1 MVSDTAS
8 PRGVMEFK
16 QSLAQRI
23 IIAFALMSALVAGC
37 FAMGIVATVHLVE
50 EKLISAGL
58 GGDLTRLLLMDSVN
72 DWNHRPEP
80 DQLFYFSGGPGDF
93 ELPKDLRHLE
103 PGFHEVFRGPLSY
116 HAMVEIVD
124 GRHYVLLQ
132 DQSDF
137 EERERVLFAVVLVG
151 FVLALALAIFLGW
164 ILARRVMAPVVR
176 LARQVR
182 HRDQLLGL
190 APPLAPDYAADEVGE
205 LAVAFDATLGRL
217 RDALTR
223 ERMFTSDV
231 SHELRTPLMVLA
243 SSCELL
249 LENPALDQRARAQVE
264 RVARACEEM
273 RDLVQTFLMLA
284 RTQRDDLALYPQLT
298 LHGAAQQLISLWR
311 EPIERKGL
319 TLDYLPG
326 EPSETAYNATFLY
339 AVMGNLLRNA
349 LHYTETGFIRLTLRE
364 GGFMVEDSGVGI
376 PEEKREAMFQPF
388 VRGTEQ
394 RGEGLGLGL
403 SLVQRICENQGWSV
417 SLDTMEP
424 NGCRFSVDMGLRL
437 GKDPMRLPSTNVQP
451 V

>member
-1 MVSDTAS
+1 
-8 PRGVMEFK
+8 MEFK

-23 IIAFALMSALVAGC
+23 IIAFALMSALVAGS

-58 GGDLTRLLLMDSVN
+58 GGDLNRLLLMDSVS
-72 DWNHRPEP
+72 DWSHRPEP

-93 ELPKDLRHLE
+93 DLPKDLKHLE
-103 PGFHEVFRGPLSY
+103 AGFHEVFRGPLSY
-116 HAMVEIVD
+116 HAMVEVVD
-124 GRHYVLLQ
+124 GRRYVLLQ

-151 FVLALALAIFLGW
+151 FVLALALAVFLGW
-164 ILARRVMAPVVR
+164 VLARRVMAPVVR

-217 RDALTR
+217 RQALTR

-249 LENPALDQRARAQVE
+249 LDNPALESRARSQVE
-264 RVARACEEM
+264 RIARACEEM

-284 RTQRDDLALYPQLT
+284 RTQREDATMTPKVT
-298 LHGAAQQLISLWR
+298 LQTVADELISLWR
-311 EPIERKGL
+311 GPVENKGL
-319 TLDYLPG
+319 QLTLRSVMSNHSSG
-326 EPSETAYNATFLY
+326 ITYNATFLH

-349 LHYTETGFIRLTLRE
+349 LHYTDDGFITLTLQSD
-364 GGFMVEDSGVGI
+364 GFLVEDSGVGI
-376 PEEKREAMFQPF
+376 PEEKREAMFEPF
-388 VRGTEQ
+388 VRGNEQ

-403 SLVQRICENQGWSV
+403 SLVQRICENQGWTV
-417 SLDTMEP
+417 SLSHMEP
-424 NGCRFSVDMGLRL
+424 HGCRFSVKL
-437 GKDPMRLPSTNVQP
+437 TAA
-451 V
+451 

>member
-1 MVSDTAS
+1 
-8 PRGVMEFK
+8 MEFK

-23 IIAFALMSALVAGC
+23 IIAFALMSALVAGA

-58 GGDLTRLLLMDSVN
+58 GGDLQRLLLMDSVS

-103 PGFHEVFRGPLSY
+103 RGFHEVFREQLSY

-151 FVLALALAIFLGW
+151 FVLSLALAVFLGW
-164 ILARRVMAPVVR
+164 VLARRVMAPVVR

-217 RDALTR
+217 RQALTR
-223 ERMFTSDV
+223 ERLFTSDV

-243 SSCELL
+243 TSCELL
-249 LENPALDQRARAQVE
+249 LENPALDPRGRTQVE
-264 RVARACEEM
+264 RINRASEEM
-273 RDLVQTFLMLA
+273 RELVQTFLMLA
-284 RTQRDDLALYPQLT
+284 RAEREDNGMSPRLT
-298 LHGAAQQLISLWR
+298 LGQVAENLLGVWR
-311 EPIERKGL
+311 APIESKGL
-319 TLDYLPG
+319 TLIFEPG
-326 EPSETAYNATFLY
+326 QTVDTLYNATFLT

-349 LHYTETGFIRLTLRE
+349 LHYTDHGFIRLSLTTT
-364 GGFMVEDSGVGI
+364 GFVVEDSGVGI
-376 PEEKREAMFQPF
+376 PEEKREAMFEPF
-388 VRGTEQ
+388 VRGNEK

-403 SLVQRICENQGWSV
+403 SLVQRICENQGWTV
-417 SLDTMEP
+417 SLSTMEP
-424 NGCRFSVDMGLRL
+424 NGCHFEVELNPKG
-437 GKDPMRLPSTNVQP
+437 
-451 V
+451 

>member
-1 MVSDTAS
+1 
-8 PRGVMEFK
+8 MEFK

-23 IIAFALMSALVAGC
+23 IIAFALMSALVAGA

-58 GGDLTRLLLMDSVN
+58 GGDLQRLLLMDNVS
-72 DWNHRPEP
+72 DWSHRPEP

-93 ELPKDLRHLE
+93 ELPKDLRHLDS
-103 PGFHEVFRGPLSY
+103 GFHEVFREQLSY

-124 GRHYVLLQ
+124 GRRYVLLQ

-151 FVLALALAIFLGW
+151 FVLSLALAVFLGW
-164 ILARRVMAPVVR
+164 VLARKVMAPVVR

-217 RDALTR
+217 RQALTR
-223 ERMFTSDV
+223 ERLFTSDV

-249 LENPALDQRARAQVE
+249 LENPGIDQRGRAQVE
-264 RVARACEEM
+264 RIARASEEM
-273 RDLVQTFLMLA
+273 RELVQTFLMLA
-284 RTQRDDLALYPQLT
+284 RAKREDAGVSPRQSLAQVADSLLC
-298 LHGAAQQLISLWR
+298 LWR
-311 EPIERKGL
+311 EPIESKGL
-319 TLDYLPG
+319 TLIFEPG
-326 EPSETAYNATFLY
+326 TPPDTLYNATLLN

-349 LHYTETGFIRLTLRE
+349 LHYTEQGFIRLTLS
-364 GGFMVEDSGVGI
+364 GNGFVVEDSGVGI

-388 VRGTEQ
+388 VRGTEK

-417 SLDTMEP
+417 NLSTMEP
-424 NGCRFSVDMGLRL
+424 NGCRFEVDL
-437 GKDPMRLPSTNVQP
+437 GRT
-451 V
+451 

>member
-1 MVSDTAS
+1 
-8 PRGVMEFK
+8 MEFK

-23 IIAFALMSALVAGC
+23 IIAFALMSALVAGS
-37 FAMGIVATVHLVE
+37 FALGIVATVHLVE

-58 GGDLTRLLLMDSVN
+58 GGDLNRMLLMDSVS
-72 DWNHRPEP
+72 DWSHRPEP

-93 ELPKDLRHLE
+93 DLPKDLRHLE

-116 HAMVEIVD
+116 HAMVEVVD
-124 GRHYVLLQ
+124 GRRYVLLQ

-137 EERERVLFAVVLVG
+137 EEREQVLFAVVLVG
-151 FVLALALAIFLGW
+151 FVLALALAVFLGW

-190 APPLAPDYAADEVGE
+190 APPLAPDYASDEVGE

-217 RDALTR
+217 RQALTR

-249 LENPALDQRARAQVE
+249 LENSALDERARAQVE
-264 RVARACEEM
+264 RIARACEEM

-284 RTQRDDLALYPQLT
+284 RTQRDDASMTPRLMVGQ
-298 LHGAAQQLISLWR
+298 AAEHLLSLWR
-311 EPIERKGL
+311 KPIESKGL
-319 TLDYLPG
+319 KLVVNTHEDVSQ
-326 EPSETAYNATFLY
+326 ESYNATFLL

-349 LHYTETGFIRLTLRE
+349 LHYTDEGFISLTLRSN
-364 GGFMVEDSGVGI
+364 GFLVEDSGVGI

-388 VRGTEQ
+388 VRGNEQ

-403 SLVQRICENQGWSV
+403 SLVQRICENQGWTVELSP
-417 SLDTMEP
+417 MQP
-424 NGCRFSVDMGLRL
+424 NGCRFSVVLKAD
-437 GKDPMRLPSTNVQP
+437 
-451 V
+451 

>member
-1 MVSDTAS
+1 
-8 PRGVMEFK
+8 MEFK

-23 IIAFALMSALVAGC
+23 IIAFALMSALVAGS
-37 FAMGIVATVHLVE
+37 FAVGIISTVHLVE

-58 GGDLTRLLLMDSVN
+58 GGDLNRLLLADSVS
-72 DWNHRPEP
+72 DWSHRPKQ
-80 DQLFYFSGGPGDF
+80 DQLFYFSNGPGDF
-93 ELPKDLRHLE
+93 DLPQDIRHLE

-116 HAMVEIVD
+116 HAMIEVVE
-124 GRHYVLLQ
+124 GRHYALLQ

-151 FVLALALAIFLGW
+151 FVMALALAVFLGW
-164 ILARRVMAPVVR
+164 VLARRVIAPVSR

-217 RDALTR
+217 RQALSR

-249 LENPALDQRARAQVE
+249 LENPALDQRARRQVE
-264 RVARACEEM
+264 RIARACEEM

-284 RTQRDDLALYPQLT
+284 RTQREDPTMTPKATLNSAAEQLV
-298 LHGAAQQLISLWR
+298 AQWRGPIESKGLQLIY
-311 EPIERKGL
+311 
-319 TLDYLPG
+319 T
-326 EPSETAYNATFLY
+326 PSENDPAPDISYNATFLL

-349 LHYTETGFIRLTLRE
+349 LHYTDSGFIALTLQAE
-364 GGFMVEDSGVGI
+364 GFVVEDSGVGI
-376 PEEKREAMFQPF
+376 PEEKREAMFEPF
-388 VRGTEQ
+388 VRGNEQ

-403 SLVQRICENQGWSV
+403 SLVQRICANQGWTV
-417 SLDTMEP
+417 SLTPNEP
-424 NGCRFSVDMGLRL
+424 NGCRFRVSLEVARA
-437 GKDPMRLPSTNVQP
+437 
-451 V
+451 

>member
-1 MVSDTAS
+1 
-8 PRGVMEFK
+8 MEFK

-23 IIAFALMSALVAGC
+23 IIAFALMSALVAGS

-58 GGDLTRLLLMDSVN
+58 GGDLNRLLLMDSVS
-72 DWNHRPEP
+72 DWSHRPEP

-93 ELPKDLRHLE
+93 DVPKDLRHLE

-116 HAMVEIVD
+116 HAMVEVVD
-124 GRHYVLLQ
+124 GRRYVLLQ

-151 FVLALALAIFLGW
+151 FVLALALAVFLGW
-164 ILARRVMAPVVR
+164 VLARRVMAPVVR

-217 RDALTR
+217 RSALTR

-249 LENPALDQRARAQVE
+249 LENPALDTRARAQVE
-264 RVARACEEM
+264 RIARACEEM

-284 RTQRDDLALYPQLT
+284 RTQREDATMTPKVGLCSVAEQLV
-298 LHGAAQQLISLWR
+298 ALWR
-311 EPIERKGL
+311 GPIESKGL
-319 TLDYLPG
+319 TLNFYPEAANQSSDTL
-326 EPSETAYNATFLY
+326 YNATFLH

-349 LHYTETGFIRLTLRE
+349 LHYTDSGFITLTLHAD
-364 GGFMVEDSGVGI
+364 GFQVEDSGVGI
-376 PEEKREAMFQPF
+376 PEEKREAMFEPF
-388 VRGTEQ
+388 VRGNEQ

-403 SLVQRICENQGWSV
+403 SLVQRICENQGWTVNLSP
-417 SLDTMEP
+417 MEP
-424 NGCRFSVDMGLRL
+424 NGCRFSVTLKTR
-437 GKDPMRLPSTNVQP
+437 
-451 V
+451 

>member
-1 MVSDTAS
+1 
-8 PRGVMEFK
+8 MEFK

-23 IIAFALMSALVAGC
+23 IIAFALMSALVAGS
-37 FAMGIVATVHLVE
+37 FAVGIISTVHLVE

-58 GGDLTRLLLMDSVN
+58 GGDLNRLLLADSVS
-72 DWNHRPEP
+72 DWSHRPKQ
-80 DQLFYFSGGPGDF
+80 DQLFYFSNGPGDF
-93 ELPKDLRHLE
+93 DLPQDIRHLE

-116 HAMVEIVD
+116 HAMIEVVE
-124 GRHYVLLQ
+124 GRHYALLQ

-151 FVLALALAIFLGW
+151 FVMALALAVFLGW
-164 ILARRVMAPVVR
+164 VLARRVIAPVSR

-217 RDALTR
+217 RQALSR

-249 LENPALDQRARAQVE
+249 LENPALDQRARRQVE
-264 RVARACEEM
+264 RIARACEEM

-284 RTQRDDLALYPQLT
+284 RTQREDPTMTPKATLNSAAEQLV
-298 LHGAAQQLISLWR
+298 AQWRGPIESKGLQLIYTPCENDPTPDIS
-311 EPIERKGL
+311 
-319 TLDYLPG
+319 
-326 EPSETAYNATFLY
+326 YNATFLL

-349 LHYTETGFIRLTLRE
+349 LHYTDSGFIALTLQPQ
-364 GGFMVEDSGVGI
+364 GFVVEDSGVGI
-376 PEEKREAMFQPF
+376 PEEKREAMFEPF
-388 VRGTEQ
+388 VRGNEQ

-403 SLVQRICENQGWSV
+403 SLVQRICANQGWTV
-417 SLDTMEP
+417 SLTPNEP
-424 NGCRFSVDMGLRL
+424 HGCRFKVSLEVAR
-437 GKDPMRLPSTNVQP
+437 S
-451 V
+451 

>member
-1 MVSDTAS
+1 
-8 PRGVMEFK
+8 MEFK

-23 IIAFALMSALVAGC
+23 IIAFALMSALVAGA

-58 GGDLTRLLLMDSVN
+58 GGDLQRLLLMDSVS

-103 PGFHEVFRGPLSY
+103 RGFHEVFREQLSY

-151 FVLALALAIFLGW
+151 FVLSLALAVFLGW
-164 ILARRVMAPVVR
+164 VLARRVMAPVVR

-217 RDALTR
+217 RQALTR
-223 ERMFTSDV
+223 ERLFTSDV

-243 SSCELL
+243 TSCELL
-249 LENPALDQRARAQVE
+249 LENPALDPRGRTQVE
-264 RVARACEEM
+264 RINRASEEM
-273 RDLVQTFLMLA
+273 RELVQTFLMLA
-284 RTQRDDLALYPQLT
+284 RAEREDNGMSPQLT
-298 LHGAAQQLISLWR
+298 LGQVAENLLGVWR
-311 EPIERKGL
+311 APIESKGL
-319 TLDYLPG
+319 TLIFEPG
-326 EPSETAYNATFLY
+326 QTVDTLYNATFLT

-349 LHYTETGFIRLTLRE
+349 LHYTDQGFIRLSLTTT
-364 GGFMVEDSGVGI
+364 GFVVEDSGVGI
-376 PEEKREAMFQPF
+376 PEEKREAMFEPF
-388 VRGTEQ
+388 VRGNEK

-403 SLVQRICENQGWSV
+403 SLVQRICENQAWTV
-417 SLDTMEP
+417 SLSTMEP
-424 NGCRFSVDMGLRL
+424 NGCHFEVELNPKS
-437 GKDPMRLPSTNVQP
+437 
-451 V
+451 

>member
-1 MVSDTAS
+1 
-8 PRGVMEFK
+8 MEFK

-23 IIAFALMSALVAGC
+23 IIAFALMSALVAGA

-58 GGDLTRLLLMDSVN
+58 GGDLQRLLLMDSVS

-103 PGFHEVFRGPLSY
+103 RGFHEVFREQLSY
-116 HAMVEIVD
+116 HAMVEIVG

-151 FVLALALAIFLGW
+151 FVLSLALAVFLGW
-164 ILARRVMAPVVR
+164 VLARRVMAPVVR

-217 RDALTR
+217 RQALTR
-223 ERMFTSDV
+223 ERLFTSDV

-243 SSCELL
+243 TSCELL
-249 LENPALDQRARAQVE
+249 LENPALDPRGRTQVE
-264 RVARACEEM
+264 RINRASEEM
-273 RDLVQTFLMLA
+273 RELVQTFLMLA
-284 RTQRDDLALYPQLT
+284 RAEREDNGMSPRLNLAQVAENLL
-298 LHGAAQQLISLWR
+298 GVWR
-311 EPIERKGL
+311 GPIESKGL
-319 TLDYLPG
+319 MLIFEPGQTLDTL
-326 EPSETAYNATFLY
+326 YNATFLT

-349 LHYTETGFIRLTLRE
+349 LHYTDQGFIRLSLTAT
-364 GGFMVEDSGVGI
+364 GFVVEDSGVGI
-376 PEEKREAMFQPF
+376 PEEKREAMFEPF
-388 VRGTEQ
+388 VRGNEK

-403 SLVQRICENQGWSV
+403 SLVQRICENQGWTV
-417 SLDTMEP
+417 SLSTMEP
-424 NGCRFSVDMGLRL
+424 NGCHFE
-437 GKDPMRLPSTNVQP
+437 VQLNP
-451 V
+451 KG

>member
-1 MVSDTAS
+1 
-8 PRGVMEFK
+8 MEFK

-23 IIAFALMSALVAGC
+23 IIAFALMSALVAGA
-37 FAMGIVATVHLVE
+37 FAIGIIATVHLVE

-58 GGDLTRLLLMDSVN
+58 GGDLQRLLLMDSVA
-72 DWNHRPEP
+72 DWSHRPEP

-93 ELPKDLRHLE
+93 DLPKDLRHLDS
-103 PGFHEVFRGPLSY
+103 GFHEVFREQLSY

-124 GRHYVLLQ
+124 GRRYVLLQ

-151 FVLALALAIFLGW
+151 FVLSLALAVFLGW
-164 ILARRVMAPVVR
+164 VLARKVMAPVVR

-217 RDALTR
+217 RQALTR
-223 ERMFTSDV
+223 ERLFTSDV

-249 LENPALDQRARAQVE
+249 LENPGIDQRGRAQVE
-264 RVARACEEM
+264 RIARACAEM
-273 RDLVQTFLMLA
+273 RELVQTFLMLA
-284 RTQRDDLALYPQLT
+284 RAQHEDASMAPQQT
-298 LHGAAQQLISLWR
+298 LSQVADGLLSQWR
-311 EPIERKGL
+311 EPIEAKGL
-319 TLDYLPG
+319 TLNFEPG
-326 EPSETAYNATFLY
+326 NPPDTRYNATLLH

-349 LHYTETGFIRLTLRE
+349 LHYTERGFIRLALTDT
-364 GGFMVEDSGVGI
+364 GFMVEDSGVGI
-376 PEEKREAMFQPF
+376 PEEKREAMFEPF
-388 VRGTEQ
+388 VRGNEK

-417 SLDTMEP
+417 SLTNMEP
-424 NGCRFSVDMGLRL
+424 NGCRFQVVLS
-437 GKDPMRLPSTNVQP
+437 PSP
-451 V
+451 I

>member
-1 MVSDTAS
+1 
-8 PRGVMEFK
+8 MEFK

-23 IIAFALMSALVAGC
+23 IIAFALMSALVAGA

-58 GGDLTRLLLMDSVN
+58 GGDLQRLLLMDSVS

-93 ELPKDLRHLE
+93 ELPRDLRHLE
-103 PGFHEVFRGPLSY
+103 RGFHEVFREQLSY

-151 FVLALALAIFLGW
+151 FVLSLALAVFLGW
-164 ILARRVMAPVVR
+164 VLARRVMAPVVR

-217 RDALTR
+217 RQALTR
-223 ERMFTSDV
+223 ERLFTSDV

-243 SSCELL
+243 TSCELL
-249 LENPALDQRARAQVE
+249 LENPALDQRGRTQVE
-264 RVARACEEM
+264 RINRASEEM
-273 RDLVQTFLMLA
+273 RELVQTFLMLA
-284 RTQRDDLALYPQLT
+284 RAQREDNAMSPRLALAPVAENL
-298 LHGAAQQLISLWR
+298 LGVWR
-311 EPIERKGL
+311 GPIESKGL
-319 TLDYLPG
+319 TLIFEPG
-326 EPSETAYNATFLY
+326 QTADTLYNATFLT

-349 LHYTETGFIRLTLRE
+349 LHYTDQGFIRLSLTTT
-364 GGFMVEDSGVGI
+364 GFVVEDSGVGI
-376 PEEKREAMFQPF
+376 PEEKREAMFEPF
-388 VRGTEQ
+388 VRGNEQ

-403 SLVQRICENQGWSV
+403 SLVQRICENQGWTV
-417 SLDTMEP
+417 SLSTMEP
-424 NGCRFSVDMGLRL
+424 NGCRFEVELNPTG
-437 GKDPMRLPSTNVQP
+437 
-451 V
+451 

>member
-1 MVSDTAS
+1 
-8 PRGVMEFK
+8 MEFR

-23 IIAFALMSALVAGC
+23 IIAFALMSALVAGA

-58 GGDLTRLLLMDSVN
+58 GGDLQRLLLMDNMSE
-72 DWNHRPEP
+72 WSHRPEP

-93 ELPKDLRHLE
+93 ELPKDLRHLDA
-103 PGFHEVFRGPLSY
+103 GFHEVFREQLSY

-151 FVLALALAIFLGW
+151 FVLSLALAVFLGW
-164 ILARRVMAPVVR
+164 VLARKVMAPVVR

-217 RDALTR
+217 RKALNR
-223 ERMFTSDV
+223 ERLFTSDV

-249 LENPALDQRARAQVE
+249 LENPGIDQRGRAQVE
-264 RVARACEEM
+264 RIARACEEM
-273 RDLVQTFLMLA
+273 RELVQTFLMLA
-284 RTQRDDLALYPQLT
+284 RAQHEAAGMSPQVTLQQVAEDLL
-298 LHGAAQQLISLWR
+298 GLWR
-311 EPIERKGL
+311 EPIEAKGL
-319 TLDYLPG
+319 QLIHEPGQPLPMR
-326 EPSETAYNATFLY
+326 YNATLLH

-349 LHYTETGFIRLTLRE
+349 LHYTDSGFIRLTLLPT
-364 GGFMVEDSGVGI
+364 GFLVEDSGVGI
-376 PEEKREAMFQPF
+376 PEEKREAMFEPF
-388 VRGTEQ
+388 VRGSEN

-417 SLDTMEP
+417 SLTTREP
-424 NGCRFSVDMGLRL
+424 TGCRFQVELSPISV
-437 GKDPMRLPSTNVQP
+437 
-451 V
+451 

>member
-1 MVSDTAS
+1 
-8 PRGVMEFK
+8 MEFR

-23 IIAFALMSALVAGC
+23 IIAFALMSALVAGA

-58 GGDLTRLLLMDSVN
+58 GGDLQRLLLMDSVA
-72 DWNHRPEP
+72 DWSHRPEP

-93 ELPKDLRHLE
+93 DVPKDLRHLD
-103 PGFHEVFRGPLSY
+103 PGFHEVFREQLSY
-116 HAMVEIVD
+116 HAMVEVVD
-124 GRHYVLLQ
+124 GRRYVLLQ

-151 FVLALALAIFLGW
+151 FVLSLALAVFLGW
-164 ILARRVMAPVVR
+164 VLARKVMAPVVR

-182 HRDQLLGL
+182 HRDQLLGM

-217 RDALTR
+217 RQALTR
-223 ERMFTSDV
+223 ERLFTSDV

-249 LENPALDQRARAQVE
+249 LENPAIDQRGRAQVE
-264 RVARACEEM
+264 RIARACAEM
-273 RDLVQTFLMLA
+273 RELVQTFLVLA
-284 RTQRDDLALYPQLT
+284 RAQREDVSMAPQQNLSEVADG
-298 LHGAAQQLISLWR
+298 LLNLWR
-311 EPIERKGL
+311 VPIENKGL
-319 TLDYLPG
+319 ELQFVPG
-326 EPSETAYNATFLY
+326 DPAGTRYNATLLH

-349 LHYTETGFIRLTLRE
+349 LHYTEQGFIRLTLTPT
-364 GGFMVEDSGVGI
+364 GFLVEDSGVGI
-376 PEEKREAMFQPF
+376 PEEKREAMFEPF
-388 VRGTEQ
+388 VRGAEK

-417 SLDTMEP
+417 SLTTMEP
-424 NGCRFSVDMGLRL
+424 NGCRFKVELHPVDV
-437 GKDPMRLPSTNVQP
+437 S
-451 V
+451 

>member
-1 MVSDTAS
+1 
-8 PRGVMEFK
+8 MEFR

-23 IIAFALMSALVAGC
+23 IIAFALMSALVAGA

-58 GGDLTRLLLMDSVN
+58 GGDLQRLLLMDNMSE
-72 DWNHRPEP
+72 WSHRPEP

-93 ELPKDLRHLE
+93 ELPRDLRHLGA
-103 PGFHEVFRGPLSY
+103 GFHEVFREQLSY

-151 FVLALALAIFLGW
+151 FVLSLALAVFLGW
-164 ILARRVMAPVVR
+164 VLARKVMAPVVR

-217 RDALTR
+217 RQALNR
-223 ERMFTSDV
+223 ERLFTSDV

-249 LENPALDQRARAQVE
+249 LENPAIDQRGRAQVE
-264 RVARACEEM
+264 RIARACEEM
-273 RDLVQTFLMLA
+273 RELVQTFLMLA
-284 RTQRDDLALYPQLT
+284 RAQHEAAGMSPQVTLQQVTEDLL
-298 LHGAAQQLISLWR
+298 GLWR
-311 EPIERKGL
+311 EPIEAKGL
-319 TLDYLPG
+319 QLILEPGQPLPMR
-326 EPSETAYNATFLY
+326 YNATLLH

-349 LHYTETGFIRLTLRE
+349 LHYTDSGFIRLTLLPT
-364 GGFMVEDSGVGI
+364 GFLVEDSGVGI
-376 PEEKREAMFQPF
+376 PEEKREAMFEPF
-388 VRGTEQ
+388 VRGSEN

-417 SLDTMEP
+417 SLTTREP
-424 NGCRFSVDMGLRL
+424 TGCRFQVELSPISV
-437 GKDPMRLPSTNVQP
+437 
-451 V
+451 

>member
-1 MVSDTAS
+1 
-8 PRGVMEFK
+8 MEFK

-23 IIAFALMSALVAGC
+23 IIAFALMSALVAGA
-37 FAMGIVATVHLVE
+37 FAIGIIATVHLVE

-58 GGDLTRLLLMDSVN
+58 GGDLQRLLLMDSVS
-72 DWNHRPEP
+72 DWSHRPEP

-93 ELPKDLRHLE
+93 ELPKDLRHLDS
-103 PGFHEVFRGPLSY
+103 GFHEVFREQLSY

-151 FVLALALAIFLGW
+151 FVLSLALAVFLGW
-164 ILARRVMAPVVR
+164 VLARKVMAPVVR

-217 RDALTR
+217 RQALTR
-223 ERMFTSDV
+223 ERLFTSDV

-249 LENPALDQRARAQVE
+249 LENPGIDQRGRAQVE
-264 RVARACEEM
+264 RIARACAEM
-273 RDLVQTFLMLA
+273 RELVQTFLMLA
-284 RTQRDDLALYPQLT
+284 RAQHEDASMAPQQT
-298 LHGAAQQLISLWR
+298 LSQVADGLLSQWR
-311 EPIERKGL
+311 EPIEIKGL
-319 TLDYLPG
+319 TLNFESGNPPD
-326 EPSETAYNATFLY
+326 TRYNATLLH

-349 LHYTETGFIRLTLRE
+349 LHYTEHGYIRLTLTDT
-364 GGFMVEDSGVGI
+364 GFVVEDSGVGI
-376 PEEKREAMFQPF
+376 PEEKREAMFEPF
-388 VRGTEQ
+388 VRGNEK

-417 SLDTMEP
+417 SLTNMEP
-424 NGCRFSVDMGLRL
+424 NGCRFQVELSSSRI
-437 GKDPMRLPSTNVQP
+437 
-451 V
+451 

>member
-1 MVSDTAS
+1 
-8 PRGVMEFK
+8 MEFR

-23 IIAFALMSALVAGC
+23 IIAFALMSALVAGA

-58 GGDLTRLLLMDSVN
+58 GGDLQRLLLMDSVA
-72 DWNHRPEP
+72 DWSHRPEP

-93 ELPKDLRHLE
+93 DVPKDLRHLD
-103 PGFHEVFRGPLSY
+103 PGFHEVFREQLSY
-116 HAMVEIVD
+116 HAMVEVVD
-124 GRHYVLLQ
+124 GRRYVLLQ

-151 FVLALALAIFLGW
+151 FVLSLALAVFLGW
-164 ILARRVMAPVVR
+164 VLARKVMAPVVR

-182 HRDQLLGL
+182 HRDQLLGM

-217 RDALTR
+217 RKALTR
-223 ERMFTSDV
+223 ERLFTSDV

-249 LENPALDQRARAQVE
+249 LENPAIDQRGHAQVE
-264 RVARACEEM
+264 RIARACAEM
-273 RDLVQTFLMLA
+273 RELVQTFLVLA
-284 RTQRDDLALYPQLT
+284 RAQREDASMTPQQNLSEVADG
-298 LHGAAQQLISLWR
+298 LLNLWR
-311 EPIERKGL
+311 EPIENKGL
-319 TLDYLPG
+319 ELIFEPG
-326 EPSETAYNATFLY
+326 APVSTRYNATLLH

-349 LHYTETGFIRLTLRE
+349 LHYTEQGFIRLTLTE
-364 GGFMVEDSGVGI
+364 TGFLVEDSGVGI
-376 PEEKREAMFQPF
+376 PEDKREAMFEPF
-388 VRGTEQ
+388 VRGTEK

-417 SLDTMEP
+417 SLTNMEP
-424 NGCRFSVDMGLRL
+424 NGCRFEVELHPVDV
-437 GKDPMRLPSTNVQP
+437 S
-451 V
+451 

>member
-1 MVSDTAS
+1 
-8 PRGVMEFK
+8 MEFR

-23 IIAFALMSALVAGC
+23 IIAFALMSALVAGA

-58 GGDLTRLLLMDSVN
+58 GGDLQRLLLMDNMSE
-72 DWNHRPEP
+72 WSHRPEP

-93 ELPKDLRHLE
+93 ELPKDLRHLDA
-103 PGFHEVFRGPLSY
+103 GFHEVFREQLSY

-151 FVLALALAIFLGW
+151 FVLSLALAVFLGW
-164 ILARRVMAPVVR
+164 VLARKVMAPVVR

-217 RDALTR
+217 RKALNR
-223 ERMFTSDV
+223 ERLFTSDV

-249 LENPALDQRARAQVE
+249 LENPCIDQRGRAQVE
-264 RVARACEEM
+264 RIARACEEM
-273 RDLVQTFLMLA
+273 RELVQTFLMLA
-284 RTQRDDLALYPQLT
+284 RAQHEAAGMSPQVTLQQVTEDLL
-298 LHGAAQQLISLWR
+298 GLWR
-311 EPIERKGL
+311 EPIEAKGL
-319 TLDYLPG
+319 QLILEPGQPLPMR
-326 EPSETAYNATFLY
+326 YNATLLH

-349 LHYTETGFIRLTLRE
+349 LHYTDSGFIRLTLLPT
-364 GGFMVEDSGVGI
+364 GFLVEDSGVGI
-376 PEEKREAMFQPF
+376 PEEKREAMFEPF
-388 VRGTEQ
+388 VRGSEN

-417 SLDTMEP
+417 SLTTREP
-424 NGCRFSVDMGLRL
+424 TGCRFQVELSPISV
-437 GKDPMRLPSTNVQP
+437 
-451 V
+451 

>member
-1 MVSDTAS
+1 
-8 PRGVMEFK
+8 MEFK

-23 IIAFALMSALVAGC
+23 IIAFALMSALVAGA

-58 GGDLTRLLLMDSVN
+58 GGDLQRLLLMDSVE
-72 DWNHRPEP
+72 DWRHRPEP
-80 DQLFYFSGGPGDF
+80 DQLFYYSGGRDDF

-103 PGFHEVFRGPLSY
+103 PGFHEVFREALSY
-116 HAMVEIVD
+116 HAMVEVVD
-124 GRHYVLLQ
+124 GRRYVLLQ

-151 FVLALALAIFLGW
+151 FVLSLALAVFLGW
-164 ILARRVMAPVVR
+164 VLARKVMAPVVR

-217 RDALTR
+217 RQALSR
-223 ERMFTSDV
+223 EQLFTSDV

-249 LENPALDQRARAQVE
+249 LENPAIDQRGRKQVE
-264 RVARACEEM
+264 RIARACEEM
-273 RDLVQTFLMLA
+273 RELVQTFLMLA
-284 RTQRDDLALYPQLT
+284 RAEHDDGTMSPQVSLKQVADDLL
-298 LHGAAQQLISLWR
+298 GIWR

-319 TLDYLPG
+319 ELLYQPGNPLD
-326 EPSETAYNATFLY
+326 TRYNATFLH

-349 LHYTETGFIRLTLRE
+349 LHYTEQGLIRITLEPNGFV
-364 GGFMVEDSGVGI
+364 VEDTGVGI
-376 PEEKREAMFQPF
+376 PEDKREAMFEPF
-388 VRGTEQ
+388 VRGNEK

-403 SLVQRICENQGWSV
+403 SLVQRICENQGWIV
-417 SLDTMEP
+417 SLSTREP
-424 NGCRFSVDMGLRL
+424 NGCRFHVALN
-437 GKDPMRLPSTNVQP
+437 P
-451 V
+451 

>member
-1 MVSDTAS
+1 
-8 PRGVMEFK
+8 MEFK

-23 IIAFALMSALVAGC
+23 IIAFALMSALVAGS

-58 GGDLTRLLLMDSVN
+58 GGDLNRLLLMDSVS
-72 DWNHRPEP
+72 DWSHRPEP

-93 ELPKDLRHLE
+93 DVPKDLRHLE

-116 HAMVEIVD
+116 HAMVEVVD
-124 GRHYVLLQ
+124 GRRYVLLQ

-151 FVLALALAIFLGW
+151 FVLALALAVFLGW
-164 ILARRVMAPVVR
+164 VLARRVMAPVVR

-217 RDALTR
+217 RNALTR

-249 LENPALDQRARAQVE
+249 LENPALDTRARAQVE
-264 RVARACEEM
+264 RIARACEEM

-284 RTQRDDLALYPQLT
+284 RTQREDATMTPRVGLRTVAEQLV
-298 LHGAAQQLISLWR
+298 ALWR
-311 EPIERKGL
+311 GPIESKGL
-319 TLDYLPG
+319 TLNFLPDAAD
-326 EPSETAYNATFLY
+326 PSADVLYNATFLH

-349 LHYTETGFIRLTLRE
+349 LHYTDTGFITLTLQAD
-364 GGFMVEDSGVGI
+364 GFFVEDSGVGI
-376 PEEKREAMFQPF
+376 PEEKREAMFEPF
-388 VRGTEQ
+388 VRGNEK

-403 SLVQRICENQGWSV
+403 SLVQRICENQGWTV
-417 SLDTMEP
+417 SLSSMEP
-424 NGCRFSVDMGLRL
+424 NGCRFSVKLNPR
-437 GKDPMRLPSTNVQP
+437 
-451 V
+451 

>member
-1 MVSDTAS
+1 
-8 PRGVMEFK
+8 MEFK

-23 IIAFALMSALVAGC
+23 IIAFALMSALVAGA

-58 GGDLTRLLLMDSVN
+58 GGDLQRLLLMDSVS

-103 PGFHEVFRGPLSY
+103 RGFHEVFREQLSY

-151 FVLALALAIFLGW
+151 FVLSLALAVFLGW
-164 ILARRVMAPVVR
+164 VLARRVMAPVVR

-217 RDALTR
+217 RQALTR
-223 ERMFTSDV
+223 ERLFTSDV

-243 SSCELL
+243 TSCELL
-249 LENPALDQRARAQVE
+249 LENPALDPRGRTQVE
-264 RVARACEEM
+264 RINRASEEM
-273 RDLVQTFLMLA
+273 RELVQTFLMLA
-284 RTQRDDLALYPQLT
+284 RAEREDNGMSPRLT
-298 LHGAAQQLISLWR
+298 LGQVAENLLGVWR
-311 EPIERKGL
+311 APIESKGL
-319 TLDYLPG
+319 TLIFEPG
-326 EPSETAYNATFLY
+326 QPVDTLYNATFLT

-349 LHYTETGFIRLTLRE
+349 LHYTDQGFIRLSLTTT
-364 GGFMVEDSGVGI
+364 GFVVEDSGVGI
-376 PEEKREAMFQPF
+376 PEEKREAMFEPF
-388 VRGTEQ
+388 VRGNEK

-403 SLVQRICENQGWSV
+403 SLVQRICENQAWTV
-417 SLDTMEP
+417 SLSTMEP
-424 NGCRFSVDMGLRL
+424 NGCHFEVELNPEG
-437 GKDPMRLPSTNVQP
+437 
-451 V
+451 

>member
-1 MVSDTAS
+1 
-8 PRGVMEFK
+8 MEFR

-23 IIAFALMSALVAGC
+23 IIAFALMSALVAGA

-58 GGDLTRLLLMDSVN
+58 GGDLQRLLLMDSVA
-72 DWNHRPEP
+72 DWSHRPEP

-93 ELPKDLRHLE
+93 DVPKDLRHLD
-103 PGFHEVFRGPLSY
+103 PGFHEVFREQLSY
-116 HAMVEIVD
+116 HAMVEVVD
-124 GRHYVLLQ
+124 GRRYVLLQ

-151 FVLALALAIFLGW
+151 FVLSLALAVFLGW
-164 ILARRVMAPVVR
+164 VLARKVMAPVVR

-182 HRDQLLGL
+182 HRDQLLGM

-217 RDALTR
+217 RQALTR
-223 ERMFTSDV
+223 ERLFTSDV

-249 LENPALDQRARAQVE
+249 LENPAIDQRGRAQVE
-264 RVARACEEM
+264 RIARACAEM
-273 RDLVQTFLMLA
+273 RELVQTFLVLA
-284 RTQRDDLALYPQLT
+284 RAQREDVSMAPQQNLSEVADG
-298 LHGAAQQLISLWR
+298 LLNLWR
-311 EPIERKGL
+311 EPIENKGL
-319 TLDYLPG
+319 ELQFVPG
-326 EPSETAYNATFLY
+326 DPAGTRYNATLLH

-349 LHYTETGFIRLTLRE
+349 LHYTEQGFIRLTLTPT
-364 GGFMVEDSGVGI
+364 GFLVEDSGVGI
-376 PEEKREAMFQPF
+376 PEEKREAMFEPF
-388 VRGTEQ
+388 VRGAEK

-417 SLDTMEP
+417 SLTTMEP
-424 NGCRFSVDMGLRL
+424 HGCRFKVELHPADVS
-437 GKDPMRLPSTNVQP
+437 
-451 V
+451 

>member
-1 MVSDTAS
+1 
-8 PRGVMEFK
+8 MEFK

-23 IIAFALMSALVAGC
+23 IIAFALMSALVAGA

-58 GGDLTRLLLMDSVN
+58 GGDLQRLLLMDSVA

-103 PGFHEVFRGPLSY
+103 RGFHEVFREQLSY

-151 FVLALALAIFLGW
+151 FVLSLALAVFLGW
-164 ILARRVMAPVVR
+164 VLARRVMAPVVR

-205 LAVAFDATLGRL
+205 LAVAFDATLGQL
-217 RDALTR
+217 RQALTR
-223 ERMFTSDV
+223 ERLFTSDV

-243 SSCELL
+243 TSCELL
-249 LENPALDQRARAQVE
+249 LENPALDQRGRTQVE
-264 RVARACEEM
+264 RINRASEEM
-273 RDLVQTFLMLA
+273 RELVQTFLMLA
-284 RTQRDDLALYPQLT
+284 RARREDNGMSPRATLAQVAENLL
-298 LHGAAQQLISLWR
+298 GVWR
-311 EPIERKGL
+311 SAIESKGL
-319 TLDYLPG
+319 TLIFEPG
-326 EPSETAYNATFLY
+326 QTLETQYNATFLT

-349 LHYTETGFIRLTLRE
+349 LHYTDQGFIRLSLTAT
-364 GGFMVEDSGVGI
+364 GFVVEDSGVGI
-376 PEEKREAMFQPF
+376 PEEKREAMFEPF
-388 VRGTEQ
+388 VRGNEQ

-403 SLVQRICENQGWSV
+403 SLVQRICENQGWTV
-417 SLDTMEP
+417 SLSTMEP
-424 NGCRFSVDMGLRL
+424 NGCRFEVALNPTVGA
-437 GKDPMRLPSTNVQP
+437 
-451 V
+451 